1 MNQVDPNDI
10 KIGYWRDYERGS
22 VQGQLLTLR
31 DRDSR
36 ILIAFLALLITV
48 TGGCLWRKWA

>member
-10 KIGYWRDYERGS
+10 KTGYWRDYERGL
-22 VQGQLLTLR
+22 VQGQLLTLK
-31 DRDSR
+31 DSNSR

-48 TGGCLWRKWA
+48 TGGCLWRK